1 MNTATIKLGPGISAW
16 KYMNEIVKFL
26 GNLDM
31 QLNLKKK
38 LNKKI
43 MCED

>member
-26 GNLDM
+26 GELGYAIEPEEEI
-31 QLNLKKK
+31 K
-38 LNKKI
+38 
-43 MCED
+43 